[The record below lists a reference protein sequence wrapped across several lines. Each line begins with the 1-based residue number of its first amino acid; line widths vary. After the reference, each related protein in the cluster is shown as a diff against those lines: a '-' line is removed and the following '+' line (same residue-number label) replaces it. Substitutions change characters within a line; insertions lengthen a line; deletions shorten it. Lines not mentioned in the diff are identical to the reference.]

1 MALRPSKDHT
11 EAAAAL
17 AGLVDDR
24 RPLHREDLPHQP
36 GQVGQGPAE
45 PPVVGVQ
52 DGLELLVAGPVVDE
66 ADHLPAPRGQDV
78 ARDVDDVDERQPAHV
93 DPPDRPV
100 LEPVGV
106 EGVAAPSVRVLP
118 TQHGHTARHEH
129 ASSSVPCRS

>member
-52 DGLELLVAGPVVDE
+52 DGLELLVAGPVFGE
-66 ADHLPAPRGQDV
+66 LTTCQLPGARTLPRMWTTLMKDSPLTSMP
-78 ARDVDDVDERQPAHV
+78 RI
-93 DPPDRPV
+93 
-100 LEPVGV
+100 
-106 EGVAAPSVRVLP
+106 
-118 TQHGHTARHEH
+118 
-129 ASSSVPCRS
+129 VPCWNR